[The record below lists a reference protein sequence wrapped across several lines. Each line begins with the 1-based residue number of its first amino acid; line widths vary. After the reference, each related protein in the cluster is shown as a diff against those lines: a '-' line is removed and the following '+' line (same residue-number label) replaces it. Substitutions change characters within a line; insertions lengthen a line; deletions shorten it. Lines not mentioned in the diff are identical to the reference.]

1 MYLLAYIVIY
11 GEIKLGRN
19 PRTDPIGSYDEDY
32 HHYLYQQIANGN
44 YNCYKVTVAMNG
56 SARQTLTEQIS
67 KEEYF
72 KRKLDGTS
80 KEDGAVFRNDDV

>member
-1 MYLLAYIVIY
+1 MYQPVYIAIY

-19 PRTDPIGSYDEDY
+19 PRTDPIGAYMEDY
-32 HHYLYQQIANGN
+32 HHYQYQQTANGN
-44 YNCYKVTVAMNG
+44 YNCYKVVVATNG
-56 SARQTLTEQIS
+56 SARQILQEQIT

-80 KEDGAVFRNDDV
+80 KEDETFRNDDI